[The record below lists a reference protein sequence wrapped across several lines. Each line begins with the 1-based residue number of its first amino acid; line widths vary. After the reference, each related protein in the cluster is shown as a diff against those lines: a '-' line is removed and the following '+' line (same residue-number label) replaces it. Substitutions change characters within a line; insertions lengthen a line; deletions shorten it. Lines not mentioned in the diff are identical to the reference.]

1 VKAKKSIVSS
11 IFLSVLIH
19 AVLLSGIA
27 GIKVTAEHSQEVREK
42 KKKSFDVKAIQ
53 KDVVI
58 KKPVRRKEIVYV
70 DSLKFEQPGFTKAIN
85 KMVEDE
91 QTVKKEDDV
100 AEKKQDIDLVNK
112 LKSQAID
119 ELKENEK
126 NKVEFRKKAQ
136 RDTAEDI
143 ISDEELDV
151 EQMIAD
157 QKDFLKQE
165 DIPKDFYEKMPGF
178 TPERSTGLAGLQKGD
193 FLSSLIQGHSPVIKR
208 AASIEDIRKELV
220 WSYSTYQDPEDGQK
234 YFKISIGA
242 TRSNVSLVKIPK
254 EIVFLI
260 DCSISIEQ
268 DRLEEFKKGI
278 SYCLKHLNEEDRFNI
293 MAFKEV
299 TTKFKSSSVNP
310 TEQNIEDA
318 LDFVGNLRA
327 GEKTDT
333 YNALFESINVRDAM
347 TPSYIFLLSDGR
359 PTKGVVNS
367 RKVINKISQLNK
379 GKISIFAFS
388 GGLRVNRYLLDF
400 ISYKNRGW
408 AQYANRGQYIGQ
420 NLASMY
426 EKIKEPLLIGLRYYV
441 NGLDQEEI
449 FPKLLP
455 DFFRNVE
462 FTLYGK
468 YEEEKEFSLQLLG
481 EAYDEHSE
489 FIINGML
496 QDAKKGD
503 RVIARNWAFNKIYH
517 LIGELSDEGDN
528 TAIIAEIKA
537 LSDKFGIQTPYS
549 NSIIK

>member
-1 VKAKKSIVSS
+1 MKAKKSILSS
-11 IFLSVLIH
+11 IILSVLIH
-19 AVLLSGIA
+19 AILLSGIA
-27 GIKVTAEHSQEVREK
+27 GIKVTAEHSEEIKEK
-42 KKKSFDVKAIQ
+42 TKKFFDVKAIQ

-58 KKPVRRKEIVYV
+58 KKPVKRKEIVYV
-70 DSLKFEQPGFTKAIN
+70 DSLKFEKPGFTKSIN
-85 KMVEDE
+85 TMVEAE
-91 QTVKKEDDV
+91 KTVKKEDDV
-100 AEKKQDIDLVNK
+100 KDKKEDIDLVKK
-112 LKSQAID
+112 LKNQALD
-119 ELKENEK
+119 DLAENEK
-126 NKVEFRKKAQ
+126 NKVAFRQKTK
-136 RDTAEDI
+136 RETDDNI

-151 EQMIAD
+151 EKMISD
-157 QKDFLKQE
+157 QQEFLEEE
-165 DIPKDFYEKMPGF
+165 DIPQDFYEKMPGF
-178 TPERSTGLAGLQKGD
+178 TPQSSIGMADLQKSD
-193 FLSSLIQGHSPVIKR
+193 FLSTLIQGHSPVIKR

-242 TRSNVSLVKIPK
+242 TRSNATLVKIPK

-268 DRLEEFKKGI
+268 KRLEEFKKGI
-278 SYCLKHLNEEDRFNI
+278 SYCLNHLNEEDRFNV
-293 MAFKEV
+293 MAFKEE
-299 TTKFKSSSVNP
+299 TIKFRGSSVNP
-310 TEQNIEDA
+310 TKKNIEDA
-318 LDFVGNLRA
+318 LDFVMNLKA

-333 YNALFESINVRDAM
+333 YSALYETINTKDAM
-347 TPSYIFLLSDGR
+347 TPSYIILLSDGR
-359 PTKGVVNS
+359 PTKGVVDS
-367 RKVINKISQLNK
+367 RKFINKISDSNK
-379 GKISIFAFS
+379 GKTSIFAFS

-400 ISYKNRGW
+400 VSYKNRGW
-408 AQYANRGQYIGQ
+408 AQYSERTHYIGQ

-449 FPKLLP
+449 FPKMLP

-462 FTLYGK
+462 FTLYGQ

-496 QDAKKGD
+496 KDAKQGD

-528 TAIIAEIKA
+528 TQIIEEIKA
-537 LSDKFGIQTPYS
+537 LSEKFGIKTPYS
-549 NSIIK
+549 SSIIK

>member
-1 VKAKKSIVSS
+1 MILFA
-11 IFLSVLIH
+11 
-19 AVLLSGIA
+19 AVA
-27 GIKVTAEHSQEVREK
+27 GSKVTAEYSRETRK
-42 KKKSFDVKAIQ
+42 KTKKFFDVKVIQ
-53 KDVVI
+53 KDFVV
-58 KKPVRRKEIVYV
+58 KKPFKRKEIVYV
-70 DSLKFEQPGFTKAIN
+70 DSLKFEKPGFTKTIK
-85 KMVEDE
+85 KMFEDE
-91 QTVKKEDDV
+91 KTAKKDDDIKEKKEDT
-100 AEKKQDIDLVNK
+100 DLVKK
-112 LKSQAID
+112 LKRQALD
-119 ELKENEK
+119 DLKENEK
-126 NKVEFRKKAQ
+126 NKVKFRKKTKRAT
-136 RDTAEDI
+136 DDDI

-151 EQMIAD
+151 DKMIVD
-157 QKDFLKQE
+157 QQDFLKEQ

-178 TPERSTGLAGLQKGD
+178 TPERSTGMANLQRGD
-193 FLSSLIQGHSPVIKR
+193 FLSTLIKGHSPVIRR

-220 WSYSTYQDPEDGQK
+220 WSYATYQDPEDGQK

-254 EIVFLI
+254 ETVFLI

-268 DRLEEFKKGI
+268 KRLEEFKKGI

-293 MAFKEV
+293 LAFKE
-299 TTKFKSSSVNP
+299 TTIKFKRSSVNP
-310 TEQNIEDA
+310 TAKNIKEA

-333 YNALFESINVRDAM
+333 YKALYESINIKDAM
-347 TPSYIFLLSDGR
+347 TPSYIILLSDGR

-367 RKVINKISQLNK
+367 RKVINNISKLNA

-408 AQYANRGQYIGQ
+408 AQYSKRGHYIGQ

-441 NGLDQEEI
+441 NGLDQKEI
-449 FPKLLP
+449 FPKMLP

-468 YEEEKEFSLQLLG
+468 YEKEKEFSLQLLG

-489 FIINGML
+489 FIINGIL
-496 QDAKKGD
+496 KDAKKGD

-517 LIGELSDEGDN
+517 LIGELSDDGDN
-528 TAIIAEIKA
+528 TEIIAEIKV
-537 LSDKFGIQTPYS
+537 LSEKFGIKTPYS
-549 NSIIK
+549 SSIIK